1 MRNCDFFVDSNH
13 LSCLVDADGG
23 THGGLDGERLD
34 VLPALLEEG
43 DEEVDGAGDVINEL
57 VLSELDVA
65 NSDAEAKNLL
75 HLELDLTLEL
85 EDLGLHVIR
94 VGERGR
100 ELTSLVET
108 GAEELGDL
116 TEEGLGGEESVVLL
130 GELLDELLVLLESGE
145 LVDTHARDTEL
156 LGLIEV
162 NLVTKD
168 ADLVVEL
175 GGVGETDNAGET
187 LLFRGV
193 EVLEADLELDS
204 LDELAVRLVEDVVSR
219 RLDGFSRDLAHFWI
233 SELVIRGV
241 VFSRKINNNFL
252 YN

>member
-1 MRNCDFFVDSNH
+1 MNETRTPFFPH
-13 LSCLVDADGG
+13 TFCLVDADGD
-23 THGGLDGERLD
+23 THGGLDGEGLD

-43 DEEVDGAGDVINEL
+43 DKEVDGTGDVINKL
-57 VLSELDVA
+57 VLVEGDVA
-65 NSDAEAKNLL
+65 NSDTEAEGLL
-75 HLELDLTLEL
+75 HLELDLGLEL

-94 VGERGR
+94 VGERRR

-130 GELLDELLVLLESGE
+130 GELLDELLVLLESSK
-145 LVDTHARDTEL
+145 LVSAHAGDTEL

-175 GGVGETDNAGET
+175 GGVGESDNTSET
-187 LLFRGV
+187 FLLGRV
-193 EVLEADLELDS
+193 EVLQADLELNG
-204 LDELAVRLVEDVVSR
+204 LDELALGLGEDA
-219 RLDGFSRDLAHFWI
+219 LDCGSESFLRDFGHFFFFTLI
-233 SELVIRGV
+233 
-241 VFSRKINNNFL
+241 K
-252 YN
+252 

>member
-1 MRNCDFFVDSNH
+1 MDSNH
-13 LSCLVDADGG
+13 LSHLVDADGG
-23 THGGLDGERLD
+23 AHGGLDGEGLD

-57 VLSELDVA
+57 LLSELDVTD
-65 NSDAEAKNLL
+65 SDAEAENLL

-108 GAEELGDL
+108 GTKELGDL
-116 TEEGLGGEESVVLL
+116 TEEGLRSEESVVLL
-130 GELLDELLVLLESGE
+130 GELLDELLVLLESSE
-145 LVDTHARDTEL
+145 LVDAHARDAEL
-156 LGLIEV
+156 LGLIKV

-175 GGVGETDNAGET
+175 GGVGETDNTGET

-204 LDELAVRLVEDVVSR
+204 LDEFATGLAEDVVDG
-219 RLDGFSRDLAHFWI
+219 RLDGISRNLGHFGLRWG
-233 SELVIRGV
+233 LGV
-241 VFSRKINNNFL
+241 VFRKINNNFL

>member
-1 MRNCDFFVDSNH
+1 M
-13 LSCLVDADGG
+13 
-23 THGGLDGERLD
+23 
-34 VLPALLEEG
+34 
-43 DEEVDGAGDVINEL
+43 
-57 VLSELDVA
+57 
-65 NSDAEAKNLL
+65 
-75 HLELDLTLEL
+75 
-85 EDLGLHVIR
+85 
-94 VGERGR
+94 GERGR

-116 TEEGLGGEESVVLL
+116 TEEGLRSEESVVLL
-130 GELLDELLVLLESGE
+130 GELLDELLVLLESSE

-175 GGVGETDNAGET
+175 GGVGETDNTGET

-204 LDELAVRLVEDVVSR
+204 LDEFATGLAEDVVDG
-219 RLDGFSRDLAHFWI
+219 RLDGISRNLGHFGLRWR
-233 SELVIRGV
+233 LGV
-241 VFSRKINNNFL
+241 VFRKIKIIFYIIKKRKKKKRRREKRRNK
-252 YN
+252 Y